1 MEAVLVVVALVFVL
15 CVVAGLYAAVRVA
28 RTAKRSVDRTVSQAR
43 RTVEDT
49 TLKARSFAQPG
60 AVGELAALRLSLRSS
75 MRSTQE
81 ALAAEAARDGG
92 LAEAQSLFERLST
105 HGRQLDDELR
115 RLERDPDK
123 AGLAMKL
130 APLRERT
137 EQIVHSA
144 EALRWAARDRAHRF
158 SADDLDDLRQQIDLE
173 AGALRHWTSAGDPGG
188 PVTAPPPGAG
198 PSGASPDAVPSPALD
213 TSVPRSHGAWDRLLK
228 DPQREKR
235 RRS

>member
-1 MEAVLVVVALVFVL
+1 MEAALIVVALIFML
-15 CVVAGLYAAVRVA
+15 CVVAGLYATVRVA

-75 MRSTQE
+75 MRSTQD
-81 ALAAEAARDGG
+81 ALAAEAAQDGG
-92 LAEAQSLFERLST
+92 LAEAVSLFERLST
-105 HGRQLDDELR
+105 HGRRLDDELR

-123 AGLAMKL
+123 TGLAAKL

-137 EQIVHSA
+137 EQVVHSA

-158 SADDLDDLRQQIDLE
+158 SGDDLDDLRQQIDLE

-188 PVTAPPPGAG
+188 PVAAPPPAAD
-198 PSGASPDAVPSPALD
+198 PSGANADAVPAPALD
-213 TSVPRSHGAWDRLLK
+213 GSGPGSHGTWDRLLQ
-228 DPQREKR
+228 DPRREKR